1 MINDYLR
8 IKKLIKN
15 SIVEN
20 IFLDIED
27 SVLIKEEN
35 GKYSIIGLE
44 DYVICEMISR
54 DIHKV
59 KLNDEKEIGVI
70 YVDGNK
76 IYGICENNKVI
87 CGLEFSEVVDGV
99 VQNSNII
106 F

>member
-76 IYGICENNKVI
+76 YMVFVK
-87 CGLEFSEVVDGV
+87 
-99 VQNSNII
+99 II
-106 F
+106 K

>member
-27 SVLIKEEN
+27 SILIKEEN

-59 KLNDEKEIGVI
+59 KLNDEKENI
-70 YVDGNK
+70 VDLRKKDILMLRETQIEARRIKTKMGR
-76 IYGICENNKVI
+76 VS
-87 CGLEFSEVVDGV
+87 F
-99 VQNSNII
+99 
-106 F
+106 